1 MKKSSPNLILTDIMN
16 YALQA
21 IDPYHLVHQSLKIT
35 RHTLTIN
42 PPGCQPSTF
51 NLKDKNLW
59 VYGLGKAAAP
69 MAKACEELLGDR
81 MAGGMVLTKDG
92 HGLPLEKLRLCEA
105 GHPVPDRRG
114 WSATRK
120 MVREW
125 NGHNANNL
133 ILFLISGG
141 GSALLCSP
149 VPGITLRQ
157 KKTLT
162 RALLLSG
169 ASIEEINAVRKHLSL
184 VKGGQSARL
193 TYPAQV
199 IVLGISDV
207 VGDPWDV
214 IASGPFY
221 PDPSTFNDVKAILIK
236 YRLWNSLPP
245 PIRNHLNRGLRG
257 QIPDTPKEEDKIFHR
272 VRHLLLGNNL
282 LALRKAKARA
292 EALGFPTLILTSR
305 WTGDTHEAACA
316 HGAIIQEVLNSHHPL
331 APPCCIVS
339 GGETTLKVTGKG
351 KGGRNTEMALVLA
364 REIAGLKG
372 IRAVCLATD
381 GTDGPTD
388 AAGAWVNG
396 QTYDKA
402 KRLELSPEAFLER
415 NDSYSFFQT
424 LKQLIL
430 TGPTRSNVMDVRII
444 LFPAKATFG

>member
-1 MKKSSPNLILTDIMN
+1 MEKSSPNLILTDIIKH
-16 YALQA
+16 ALQA

-35 RHTLTIN
+35 QHRLTII
-42 PPGCQPSTF
+42 PPGGRPLTL
-51 NLKDKNLW
+51 NITDKKLW

-69 MAKACEELLGDR
+69 MAKACEELLADR
-81 MAGGMVLTKDG
+81 LAGGMVLTKDG
-92 HGLPLEKLRLCEA
+92 HGLPLKKLRLCEA

-114 WSATRK
+114 WTATRE
-120 MVREW
+120 MVREL
-125 NGHNANNL
+125 NGHNENDL

-149 VPGITLRQ
+149 VPGTTLRQ

-184 VKGGQSARL
+184 VKGGQLARL

-245 PIRNHLNRGLRG
+245 ALRNHLNEGLRG
-257 QIPDTPKEEDKIFHR
+257 KIPETPKEEDKIFHR
-272 VRHLLLGNNL
+272 VRHILLGNNL
-282 LALRKAKARA
+282 LALREAKARA

-305 WTGDTHEAACA
+305 WTGDTHEAARA
-316 HGAIIQEVLNSHHPL
+316 HGAIAHEVLNSHHPL
-331 APPCCIVS
+331 APPCCILS

-351 KGGRNTEMALVLA
+351 KGGRNTELALVLA
-364 REIAGLKG
+364 REIAGLRG
-372 IRAVCLATD
+372 IWAACLATD

-388 AAGAWVNG
+388 AAGAWVSG
-396 QTYDKA
+396 RTCDKA

-415 NDSYSFFQT
+415 NDSYPFFQA

-430 TGPTRSNVMDVRII
+430 TGPTRSNVMDVRIM